1 LKLRPEKRLEVRAR
15 AVTQIRGDT
24 RQRGEFG
31 IAQRSGRIAA
41 RDDHVDGLV
50 QAIGQSAFSHGHS

>member
-1 LKLRPEKRLEVRAR
+1 M
-15 AVTQIRGDT
+15 TQIRGDT